1 MNRIFDC
8 FVMMQFSG
16 NHQNQIFSKVEEAIE
31 RLNRTSTSKYNIRV
45 ARADL
50 SKPLSITSLEDH
62 LKNHIDNCD
71 FAIAEISQLN
81 PNVMFEL
88 GYAVGIDKPV
98 IILVQK
104 GTEVPADFSGR
115 LYFEYQLDQLDLMP
129 QRLRGFIEGA
139 IDKILAQEQRSIY
152 NVRAFENRGVSD
164 LVDRFK
170 KAINHID
177 ILTTNLTSFVD
188 LGLLEITKN
197 QLEVNTN
204 LRARILT
211 LDPESEFASK
221 RAKQMGA
228 SIRSFRE
235 DLKNSLEK
243 SSNVLNTFPDRC
255 QIATYDEFPTQI
267 TYVIDDHI
275 YTNTISANQYARNNI
290 VFKLRSNNAGVAK
303 SIIGHF
309 DTVWGRSSVF
319 HRMSL

>member
-1 MNRIFDC
+1 MNRNYDC
-8 FVMMQFSG
+8 FVMMQFAG
-16 NHQNQIFSKVEEAIE
+16 DHQNAIFAKIETAIE
-31 RLNRTSTSKYNIRV
+31 RLNKTSPYSIRV
-45 ARADL
+45 DRADL

-62 LKNHIDNCD
+62 LKNHIDNCA

-88 GYAVGIDKPV
+88 GYAVGVDKPV

-104 GTEVPADFSGR
+104 GTKVPADFSGR
-115 LYFEYQLDQLDLMP
+115 LYFEYELDQLDLMP
-129 QRLRGFIEGA
+129 QRLKSFIEGA

-164 LVDRFK
+164 LADRFK
-170 KAINHID
+170 EANDHID
-177 ILTTNLTSFVD
+177 ILTTNLTSFVN
-188 LGLLEITKN
+188 LGLLDITKSR
-197 QLEVNTN
+197 LECSKD
-204 LRARILT
+204 LRVRILT
-211 LDPESEFASK
+211 LEPESEFASK
-221 RAKQMGA
+221 RARQMGA
-228 SIRSFRE
+228 STRSFRE

-243 SSNVLNTFPDRC
+243 SSNVLIAFPDRC

-267 TYVIDDHI
+267 TYVIDDNI

-303 SIIGHF
+303 TIIGHF

-319 HRMSL
+319 HRMNT

>member
-1 MNRIFDC
+1 MRNYNC

-16 NHQNQIFSKVEEAIE
+16 ENQNAIFKKIEESVE
-31 RLNRTSTSKYNIRV
+31 RLNKTSDSQYSIRV
-45 ARADL
+45 ERADL
-50 SKPLSITSLEDH
+50 SKPLSIISLEDH

-104 GTEVPADFSGR
+104 GVKVPADFSGR
-115 LYFEYQLDQLDLMP
+115 LYFEYQIEQLDLVP
-129 QRLRGFIEGA
+129 QRLKSFIEGA
-139 IDKILAQEQRSIY
+139 IDKTIAQEQRSIY
-152 NVRAFENRGVSD
+152 FARAYENRSLSD
-164 LVDRFK
+164 LETQFRN
-170 KAINHID
+170 ASRHID
-177 ILTTNLTSFVD
+177 LLTTNLTSFVNF
-188 LGLLEITKN
+188 GLLHITKER
-197 QLEVNTN
+197 LEGIPEMRV
-204 LRARILT
+204 RILT

-228 SIRSFRE
+228 STRTFRE
-235 DLKNSLEK
+235 ELKNSLEQ
-243 SSNVLNTFPDRC
+243 SSRILNAFPDRC
-255 QIATYDEFPTQI
+255 RIATYDEFPTQI
-267 TYVIDDHI
+267 TYMIDEHI

-290 VFKLRSNNAGVAK
+290 VFKLRSTNAGVAK

-319 HRMSL
+319 HRINT